1 MFTVLF
7 IRGVILLT
15 HGKQLLGASFHEGR
29 FVPIERQENEQSTIL
44 IFDFVIVPI
53 CVLFSVFD
61 FIRSMIHFPELRL
74 ILIYSYTECKGRD
87 LQRWIR
93 PLYKVITLEN

>member
-1 MFTVLF
+1 V
-7 IRGVILLT
+7 
-15 HGKQLLGASFHEGR
+15 S
-29 FVPIERQENEQSTIL
+29 IERQENGQSTIL

-93 PLYKVITLEN
+93 PQTAHFPVFLLAQTYPREMMRQATAFHV